1 MPPESCLHYTTHG
14 HLGYG
19 LNALGVVM
27 GCVGSISINIG
38 NNLQAKGH
46 AEAQAHAAGTAAA
59 PKTNLFVLG
68 TAVFV
73 LASIIQFVAF
83 AFAPASVVAPLESLQ
98 FVSNVAFAKYVNNQ
112 VVTRRMLGGT
122 SLILLGTVIAVT
134 LGPKDGRQL
143 FTLEQLVGFWAAPG
157 WLIYLSFVIGLA
169 LAAELTH
176 VHYRRAASISA
187 SGGGRGLC
195 GHDRILPLR
204 FALSSSLVGTQAV
217 VQAKCA
223 AETLK
228 LMISG
233 CAVEVLSSWYLYT
246 TLVLLAGCGVLWIHR
261 LNKALKTYDPLFI
274 IPLLQSQYIVCA
286 TLSGE

>member
-112 VVTRRMLGGT
+112 VVTRRMLR
-122 SLILLGTVIAVT
+122 SVA
-134 LGPKDGRQL
+134 
-143 FTLEQLVGFWAAPG
+143 
-157 WLIYLSFVIGLA
+157 
-169 LAAELTH
+169 
-176 VHYRRAASISA
+176 
-187 SGGGRGLC
+187 RGLR
-195 GHDRILPLR
+195 GKRRGRPR
-204 FALSSSLVGTQAV
+204 
-217 VQAKCA
+217 
-223 AETLK
+223 
-228 LMISG
+228 
-233 CAVEVLSSWYLYT
+233 
-246 TLVLLAGCGVLWIHR
+246 AG
-261 LNKALKTYDPLFI
+261 
-274 IPLLQSQYIVCA
+274 
-286 TLSGE
+286 